1 MILTFT
7 GKKAVLVNWNIQVRV
22 LEKIIF
28 IYLQKITR
36 KGYSTPCSIVSRMQY
51 LLIDDPVVI
60 DVPVLIDVQRLSTH
74 LTLEETLHIA
84 VS

>member
-51 LLIDDPVVI
+51 LLIDDPV
-60 DVPVLIDVQRLSTH
+60 LIDVQRLSTH